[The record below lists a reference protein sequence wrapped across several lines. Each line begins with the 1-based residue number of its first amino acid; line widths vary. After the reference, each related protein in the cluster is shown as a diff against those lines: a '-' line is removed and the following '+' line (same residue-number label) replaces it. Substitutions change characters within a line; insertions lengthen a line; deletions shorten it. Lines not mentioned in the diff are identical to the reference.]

1 MIGTIPPILSLP
13 LHGTLTVPS
22 DPALGRYNA
31 RGSVP
36 SGVSYGNNG
45 ERLPFAGQRNFPGTE
60 QQGRGK
66 REDRSQVNQY
76 RFRLGVRRVLV
87 KCGRAIRA

>member
-1 MIGTIPPILSLP
+1 MLGTIPPILSLP

-36 SGVSYGNNG
+36 SGVSCGNNR
-45 ERLPFAGQRNFPGTE
+45 ERLPTAGQRNFPETE
-60 QQGRGK
+60 
-66 REDRSQVNQY
+66 REDRGKWEDREKSGQRQY
-76 RFRLGVRRVLV
+76 GFRLG
-87 KCGRAIRA
+87 K